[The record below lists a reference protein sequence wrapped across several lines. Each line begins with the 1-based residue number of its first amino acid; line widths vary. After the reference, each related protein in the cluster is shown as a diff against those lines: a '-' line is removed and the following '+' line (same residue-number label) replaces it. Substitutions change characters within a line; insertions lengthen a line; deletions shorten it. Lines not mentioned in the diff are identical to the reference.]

1 MEDITLG
8 SLEAK
13 TMSNMVT
20 NWFERTGS
28 KSLSTK
34 ESKIPKCSSTVH
46 PAAQQFKEYA
56 PALGNTNNRDEISNE
71 IRSNYNDND
80 LKDFH

>member
-1 MEDITLG
+1 M
-8 SLEAK
+8 EAK
-13 TMSNMVT
+13 TISNMVT

-34 ESKIPKCSSTVH
+34 ESKFPKCSSTVH
-46 PAAQQFKEYA
+46 PAAQQSKEYA
-56 PALGNTNNRDEISNE
+56 AALGNTNNTDEISNE

-80 LKDFH
+80 LKDFR

>member
-1 MEDITLG
+1 
-8 SLEAK
+8 
-13 TMSNMVT
+13 
-20 NWFERTGS
+20 
-28 KSLSTK
+28 
-34 ESKIPKCSSTVH
+34 VH

-56 PALGNTNNRDEISNE
+56 AALGNMNNRDEISNE

>member
-1 MEDITLG
+1 ML
-8 SLEAK
+8 
-13 TMSNMVT
+13 T
-20 NWFERTGS
+20 NWFEHTGS

-46 PAAQQFKEYA
+46 PAAQQLKEYA
-56 PALGNTNNRDEISNE
+56 AALGNTNNRDEISNE
-71 IRSNYNDND
+71 IRSNYND

>member
-1 MEDITLG
+1 
-8 SLEAK
+8 
-13 TMSNMVT
+13 MSNMVT

-34 ESKIPKCSSTVH
+34 ESKIPNCSSTVH

-56 PALGNTNNRDEISNE
+56 AALGNTNNRDEISNE